1 MSFWEQPFP
10 SVGNDASGVHQGP
23 PRRTSVDF
31 GFTHVSLTVYSIDAE
46 LRPSTVW
53 CSTKAHTAA
62 FLYISGV
69 QSQCGRANLEPPVGP
84 KGGEPHCIEHYW
96 TLILWGHVLSWILLD
111 EARLCSK
118 VNVSRRSYCPRDLL
132 IDPLA
137 GFADFAA
144 APGMVEL
151 LSAAH
156 GRVFWRSY
164 RSCSR
169 SLPAQ
174 RNWSPSNRM
183 WTALPGSQLPWATS
197 FWRDGAARGAISPKA
212 IGPYHALSTSTD
224 SVFCFWFPQESTRCA
239 DFPRPLSLLKMTALR
254 KTRPFGWGIT
264 TGTWV

>member
-10 SVGNDASGVHQGP
+10 SVGNGASGVHQGP
-23 PRRTSVDF
+23 TRRTSVDF
-31 GFTHVSLTVYSIDAE
+31 GFTPVSLTVYSIDAE

-84 KGGEPHCIEHYW
+84 KGGEPHCIE
-96 TLILWGHVLSWILLD
+96 L
-111 EARLCSK
+111 
-118 VNVSRRSYCPRDLL
+118 SYCEDMFLAEFCWMKQGSAARPTFHLL
-132 IDPLA
+132 IDPLC
-137 GFADFAA
+137 GFAA

-183 WTALPGSQLPWATS
+183 WTALPGSQLPWATF
-197 FWRDGAARGAISPKA
+197 FWRDGAARGVQFLQS
-212 IGPYHALSTSTD
+212 HRALSTSTD